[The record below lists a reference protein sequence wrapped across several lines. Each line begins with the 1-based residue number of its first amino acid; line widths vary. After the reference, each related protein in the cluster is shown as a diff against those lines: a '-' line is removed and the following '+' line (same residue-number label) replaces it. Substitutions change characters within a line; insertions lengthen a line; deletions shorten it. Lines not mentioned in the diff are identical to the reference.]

1 VKRIEREAWA
11 VFLLLF
17 LAGAVAYAHV
27 TTTAEEY
34 SRYNVGWN
42 GTSGFT
48 AVEIRD
54 LTDLNPDVTLLVLA
68 PYRGFTA
75 EDIGHLWAFLESGG
89 RLLIAD
95 EEGNANHLLADLGS
109 TMRVRPGNLS
119 SLDRDH
125 ATSGLFR
132 VSVVGDDALFAGVGT
147 IRVNRPAA
155 VEGGEPLLKTS
166 PLTWDDVDGDG
177 RPGSKEV
184 FGAVAVCAREGNLT
198 VLREGG
204 KSHRSRRSEPL
215 HQRHAPREPGVHRES
230 PTGPGRRRPQ
240 PDRHHK
246 PGHQHHRLDPGD
258 AGSCDRAH
266 RSRRPAGCLAFW
278 EEER

>member
-1 VKRIEREAWA
+1 MQREAWA

-42 GTSGFT
+42 GTSGFA

-54 LTDLNPDVTLLVLA
+54 LTDLDPTAILLILA
-68 PYRGFTA
+68 PDQPFSPDEAGSLR
-75 EDIGHLWAFLESGG
+75 AFLDAGG
-89 RLLIAD
+89 RILIAD
-95 EEGNANHLLADLGS
+95 EEGNANQLLTDLGS
-109 TMRVRPGNLS
+109 AMRVRPGNLS

-125 ATSGLFR
+125 AAPGLFT
-132 VSVVGDDALFAGVGT
+132 VSVVGNDTLFAGVET

-166 PLTWDDVDGDG
+166 PLTWDDADGDG
-177 RPGSKEV
+177 RPGGKEI

-198 VLREGG
+198 VLGDPSLFINAMLPENPAFIGNLQPVLVDAA
-204 KSHRSRRSEPL
+204 HSRTGTTSPVINTIAWIQETPAVATAL
-215 HQRHAPREPGVHRES
+215 IALGVLPVAWRF
-230 PTGPGRRRPQ
+230 GRKR
-240 PDRHHK
+240 D
-246 PGHQHHRLDPGD
+246 
-258 AGSCDRAH
+258 
-266 RSRRPAGCLAFW
+266 
-278 EEER
+278 E